1 MEAPRLPARYCTNFN
16 CSLIRR
22 KIVTE
27 KEDNKCAS
35 CNKRVIYAIPED
47 QIPSAIEHAWALE
60 GNRYTSEQT

>member
-47 QIPSAIEHAWALE
+47 QIPSAIEHA
-60 GNRYTSEQT
+60 